1 MMFIES
7 VSFTKTVY
15 KYLNEDEYKNLQ
27 MKLIDRPSSGDVI
40 PGCGGIRKIRW
51 AEKPKSR
58 GKRGGVRVFY
68 LSLEETRHIHLLAI
82 LEKTKKDD
90 LSFDEKKI
98 LKELAARLK
107 QSARTKRSP

>member
-1 MMFIES
+1 MIFIES
-7 VSFTKTVY
+7 VSFTKTIY

-27 MKLIDRPSSGDVI
+27 IKLVERPSWGNVI

-51 AEKPKSR
+51 AEETKSR
-58 GKRGGVRVFY
+58 GKRGGGRVFY
-68 LSLEETRHIHLLAI
+68 LFIEERRHIHLLAI

-90 LSFDEKKI
+90 LSSNEKKI

-107 QSARTKRSP
+107 QSARTGRLL